1 MCDLLAHDIAL
12 AEADVMKACRQS
24 LAHGAILLT
33 RYAIQEINF
42 VAEKTDALKVSK
54 VSCETHLRID
64 SDDENQAP
72 STDIGEDNGR
82 LNRTINY
89 PGQDRALRII
99 HFIYHSRH
107 VQGTHIFSLRMP

>member
-1 MCDLLAHDIAL
+1 
-12 AEADVMKACRQS
+12 
-24 LAHGAILLT
+24 LT

-72 STDIGEDNGR
+72 STEFQCG
-82 LNRTINY
+82 
-89 PGQDRALRII
+89 
-99 HFIYHSRH
+99 
-107 VQGTHIFSLRMP
+107 

>member
-1 MCDLLAHDIAL
+1 MVDVFVVSLRRVRSNHHLAYFLRHTESMCDLLAHDIAL

-33 RYAIQEINF
+33 RYAIQEIDF
-42 VAEKTDALKVSK
+42 DAEKTDALQVSK

-72 STDIGEDNGR
+72 STEFQCG
-82 LNRTINY
+82 
-89 PGQDRALRII
+89 
-99 HFIYHSRH
+99 
-107 VQGTHIFSLRMP
+107 